1 MGIQISGVTRD
12 IIENAPAKP
21 RVRTFPFSTSKW
33 ITHSA
38 QVDSIEIQKGKFV
51 DYLVLKGR
59 NGEYGV
65 RLSAQLDPSFIAND
79 FGQNRQEIVERNTD
93 RLVKILK
100 AFDLAV
106 FEDSGEGVWLEP
118 DRFPSAV
125 GKAFMFSIKGATDDY
140 GQPKFSDRGVA
151 VTWAAFKGLAPKLRP
166 VKAPDDA
173 APEKPVDG
181 SPYSSNVSLPDDDG
195 DCIPF

>member
-12 IIENAPAKP
+12 IIENAPARP
-21 RVRTFPFSTSKW
+21 RVRTFPFSVSKW
-33 ITHSA
+33 TTHYA

-51 DYLVLKGR
+51 DYLILKGR

-118 DRFPSAV
+118 DRFPNAV

-140 GQPKFSDRGVA
+140 GQPKFSDKGVA
-151 VTWAAFKGLAPKLRP
+151 VTWAAFKGLAKELMPVVTPK
-166 VKAPDDA
+166 DA
-173 APEKPVDG
+173 APEKPVACALNSYNADA
-181 SPYSSNVSLPDDDG
+181 PYSD